1 MIVLNFSHPLTAEHL
16 AQVEALAGEKVEEAR
31 TIAAQFDVS
40 QPFAG
45 QIQTLV
51 EAAKLSPVEW
61 QTLALVIVP
70 PSLNYAAVAMLAE
83 LHGRMGYFPTVLR
96 LRPVAG
102 ATPPRF
108 EVAELINLQEMRE
121 RARQARGDQAESEL

>member
-1 MIVLNFSHPLTAEHL
+1 MILLNFSHPLTPEHL
-16 AQVEALAGEKVEEAR
+16 ARIEALTGEKVEEVR
-31 TIAAQFDVS
+31 TIAAQLDVS
-40 QPFAG
+40 RPFAG
-45 QIQTLV
+45 QVKALV

-61 QTLALVIVP
+61 QTRALVIVP
-70 PSLNYAAVAMLAE
+70 PSLNYAAVAMLAD

-108 EVAELINLQEMRE
+108 EVAELLNLQVIRDA
-121 RARQARGDQAESEL
+121 ARIAR